1 MPTFRDYSLVYIKI
15 SSLGGKLSASYQDIT
30 GLFEKLLLHLFH
42 IHYRYILQT
51 HEQHLVIGTGLP
63 TQGPSNGEFLSLLLL
78 LILLLFML
86 LLTFCNCFCFCC
98 CFVVIDIVL
107 VSAAVKLTKSV
118 SMSALEII

>member
-1 MPTFRDYSLVYIKI
+1 M
-15 SSLGGKLSASYQDIT
+15 SASYQDIT
-30 GLFEKLLLHLFH
+30 GLFDKLILYLFH

-63 TQGPSNGEFLSLLLL
+63 TQGPSNGEVLSLLLL
-78 LILLLFML
+78 FILLLFML

-118 SMSALEII
+118 SMSALEMI